1 MESYSEPFR
10 AQSSLITYGENS
22 FQQETLLSLVSPSL
36 LSQKGTIQWLNT
48 YGLTHYDDF
57 KALITANGL
66 DDFLIKLLREPE
78 QPNKVIVLEN
88 LIFISVKVITT
99 VGGKFKEEQIMF
111 IFSTG
116 FVWSLAGQSHI
127 YFDEII
133 GRLEHK
139 RGLSRFKKSDYLVYL
154 LLESIIEVY
163 HLAFAD
169 FILANTNNGTS
180 TDWTIKLTDAKAI
193 TEIRPTPE
201 FTAQVEQRKQAILG
215 FKKTC
220 LSLKELIQKM
230 ERLKENG
237 IKTIYFSDLKEEVE
251 TVISEIDFSLQEL
264 ESKINLIFSIQG
276 HRLNE
281 VMKTLTIFSVFFIP
295 LTFIAGI
302 YGMNFRY
309 MPGLEMENGYYIV
322 MAIMLIISTG
332 ILIFVKKRKWF

>member
-1 MESYSEPFR
+1 
-10 AQSSLITYGENS
+10 
-22 FQQETLLSLVSPSL
+22 
-36 LSQKGTIQWLNT
+36 
-48 YGLTHYDDF
+48 
-57 KALITANGL
+57 
-66 DDFLIKLLREPE
+66 
-78 QPNKVIVLEN
+78 
-88 LIFISVKVITT
+88 
-99 VGGKFKEEQIMF
+99 
-111 IFSTG
+111 
-116 FVWSLAGQSHI
+116 
-127 YFDEII
+127 
-133 GRLEHK
+133 
-139 RGLSRFKKSDYLVYL
+139 
-154 LLESIIEVY
+154 
-163 HLAFAD
+163 
-169 FILANTNNGTS
+169 
-180 TDWTIKLTDAKAI
+180 
-193 TEIRPTPE
+193 
-201 FTAQVEQRKQAILG
+201 
-215 FKKTC
+215 
-220 LSLKELIQKM
+220 M